1 MPKQTFLNLPAEK
14 RDAFLQIALEEFADN
29 DYNSASVSRIVEKA
43 GIAKGSLYQYFEDK
57 QDLFLYLLEVANQEM
72 MGSIRASAP
81 PSPDADFFE
90 TLRWQMSATVAAAVR
105 FPVHSRLARRAYSA
119 PLPFREAVFEN
130 AKKLR
135 EEHFRDMVAQAQAAG
150 QLDPALDPAVVSFM
164 VQGLLNDLGPFL
176 QSRFGEG
183 GEDWLERPEVG
194 EVFDQ
199 VVQVLKSGLGQK
211 NGG

>member
-14 RDAFLQIALEEFADN
+14 RDAFLEIALEEFADN

-43 GIAKGSLYQYFEDK
+43 GIAKGSLYQYFDDK
-57 QDLFLYLLEVANQEM
+57 QDLFLYLLEVANQTM
-72 MGSIRASAP
+72 MSHIRESAP
-81 PSPDADFFE
+81 PDPGADFFE
-90 TLRWQMSATVAAAVR
+90 TLRWQMSATVGAAVR
-105 FPVHSRLARRAYSA
+105 FPVHSRLARRAYSS
-119 PLPFREAVFEN
+119 PLPFRETVLEN

-135 EEHFRDMVAQAQAAG
+135 EEHFQGMIQQAQAAG

-164 VQGLLNDLGPFL
+164 LQGLMNDLGPFL
-176 QSRFGEG
+176 QARFGES

-194 EVFDQ
+194 QAFDQ
-199 VVQVLKSGLGQK
+199 VVQVLQGGLGTK